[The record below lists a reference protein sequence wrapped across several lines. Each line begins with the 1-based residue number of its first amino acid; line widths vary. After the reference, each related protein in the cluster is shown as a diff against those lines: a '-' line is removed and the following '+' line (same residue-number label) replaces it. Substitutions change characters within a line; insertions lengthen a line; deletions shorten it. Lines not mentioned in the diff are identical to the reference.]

1 MSSVSTDQTIV
12 RQYGNIAEDRTAGL
26 MGFSM
31 ASTVVLG
38 AGAIGVFIAIM
49 AAQIWVA
56 VGIAL
61 VAFVAATILGSK
73 DRNNRSKPERWLA
86 RSMHS
91 KATKAGKTVYKS
103 GPVSQIPD
111 GSFRAPGLL
120 AATELI
126 DFQDLF
132 GNEGVMLWHPKLRTG
147 TVFFST
153 NSSGLGLLDQD
164 RVNRLV
170 GSWAAFQRDAGSN
183 ARVEQ
188 ISVTTQS
195 TTDPG
200 ERLPDAIAV
209 ARQQAGS
216 HEVPAFA
223 RQVMDD
229 VVNNLNLDVPKLEQW
244 VALTFSGK
252 ANDGDRAPER
262 SAAELVADVTSL
274 LQGFKE
280 ELEDVGAGSVS
291 LMRAA
296 DLTDQTFV
304 AFNPHAA
311 AAVERARLSGTG
323 TGLGWHEVGP
333 SAARMIGYPGRY
345 DHAGVA
351 SKSWQ
356 MFRPPAGT
364 FRENALVALLGPD
377 ASMLQKRVTVFYRPQ
392 PPEKSAQQVAQAL
405 TNAQFAT
412 NQKGRRPTS
421 SQIIALEKARKAER
435 EQAEGAALVR
445 FAIGVTAT
453 VETPEQLQTVE
464 AKIMRNATT
473 GIQIRMRSCDYNDD
487 AAFSF
492 NLGLGLVPEHLATI
506 SSDVRKAL

>member
-1 MSSVSTDQTIV
+1 MSTEQTIV
-12 RQYGNIAEDRTAGL
+12 RNYGNIAEDRTAGL
-26 MGFSM
+26 LGFSM

-38 AGAIGVFIAIM
+38 VGAVGVFISIM
-49 AAQIWVA
+49 ASQIWVA

-61 VAFVAATILGSK
+61 VAYIAAMVLQSK
-73 DRNNRSKPERWLA
+73 DRYGRSKPERWMA
-86 RSMHS
+86 RSMHT
-91 KATKAGKTVYKS
+91 KGKKAGKTTYKA

-132 GNEGVMLWHPKLRTG
+132 GNEGVMLWHPKLKTG
-147 TVFFST
+147 TVFFAT

-216 HEVPAFA
+216 YEVPDFA
-223 RQVMDD
+223 REVMDD
-229 VVNNLNLDVPKLEQW
+229 VVNNLNNNVPKLEQW
-244 VALTFSGK
+244 VAITFSAK
-252 ANDGDRAPER
+252 ANDGNRVPER
-262 SAAELVADVTSL
+262 SAEDLVSDVKSL
-274 LQGFKE
+274 LQGFME
-280 ELEDVGAGSVS
+280 ELEDVGAGSVA
-291 LMRAA
+291 LMKAT
-296 DLTDQTFV
+296 DLTDQTYV
-304 AFNPHAA
+304 AFNPPAA
-311 AAVERARLSGTG
+311 AAVERARLSGVG
-323 TGLGWHEVGP
+323 TGLRWHEVGP
-333 SAARMIGYPGRY
+333 SAARMVGFPGRY
-345 DHAGVA
+345 EHAGVV

-364 FRENALVALLGPD
+364 FRENALVALLSPD
-377 ASMLQKRVTVFYRPQ
+377 PSMLQKRVTVFYRPQ
-392 PPEKSAQQVAQAL
+392 PPEKSADQVQQAL

-421 SQIIALEKARKAER
+421 SQIIGLEKARKAER

-445 FAIGVTAT
+445 FAIGITAT
-453 VETPEQLQTVE
+453 VQATEQLPLVE
-464 AKIMRNATT
+464 AALMSNASA
-473 GIQIRMRSCDYNDD
+473 GIQIRLRSCDYNDD

-492 NLGLGLVPEHLATI
+492 NLGLGLVPEHVATI
-506 SSDVRKAL
+506 SADIRKAL

>member
-1 MSSVSTDQTIV
+1 MSTEQTIV

-38 AGAIGVFIAIM
+38 AGAVGVFIAIM
-49 AAQIWVA
+49 ASQIWVA

-61 VAFVAATILGSK
+61 VAFIAATILGSK
-73 DRNNRSKPERWLA
+73 DRHGRSKPERWLA

-91 KATKAGKTVYKS
+91 KAKKAGKTVYKS

-132 GNEGVMLWHPKLRTG
+132 GNEGVMLWHPKLKTG

-216 HEVPAFA
+216 HEVPAFC
-223 RQVMDD
+223 
-229 VVNNLNLDVPKLEQW
+229 
-244 VALTFSGK
+244 
-252 ANDGDRAPER
+252 
-262 SAAELVADVTSL
+262 
-274 LQGFKE
+274 
-280 ELEDVGAGSVS
+280 
-291 LMRAA
+291 
-296 DLTDQTFV
+296 
-304 AFNPHAA
+304 
-311 AAVERARLSGTG
+311 
-323 TGLGWHEVGP
+323 
-333 SAARMIGYPGRY
+333 
-345 DHAGVA
+345 
-351 SKSWQ
+351 
-356 MFRPPAGT
+356 PAGD
-364 FRENALVALLGPD
+364 G
-377 ASMLQKRVTVFYRPQ
+377 
-392 PPEKSAQQVAQAL
+392 
-405 TNAQFAT
+405 
-412 NQKGRRPTS
+412 
-421 SQIIALEKARKAER
+421 
-435 EQAEGAALVR
+435 
-445 FAIGVTAT
+445 
-453 VETPEQLQTVE
+453 
-464 AKIMRNATT
+464 
-473 GIQIRMRSCDYNDD
+473 
-487 AAFSF
+487 
-492 NLGLGLVPEHLATI
+492 
-506 SSDVRKAL
+506 